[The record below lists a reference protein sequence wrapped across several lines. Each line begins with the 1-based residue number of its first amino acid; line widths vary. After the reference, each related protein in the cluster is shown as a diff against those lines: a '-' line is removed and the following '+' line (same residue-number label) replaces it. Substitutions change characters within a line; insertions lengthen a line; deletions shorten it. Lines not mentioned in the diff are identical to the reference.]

1 MSFDMKK
8 TIGITIN
15 GDEYKGLLDGL
26 TEIKVGKKLGAYR
39 HVGAFCDSDSPVA
52 ITAEDKN
59 GTKWQFK
66 IKRQTLEKF
75 KTTDEIFK
83 YLNKLKKQR
92 LRRKAHEIFG
102 LWLFDG
108 VYDKR

>member
-1 MSFDMKK
+1 MKK
-8 TIGITIN
+8 AIGITIN
-15 GDEYKGLLDGL
+15 GDDYKGLLDSL
-26 TEIKVGKKLGAYR
+26 TEIKLGKKSDAHRYVR
-39 HVGAFCDSDSPVA
+39 SVCDAACWVA

>member
-1 MSFDMKK
+1 MNEA
-8 TIGITIN
+8 IGIIMN
-15 GDEYKGLLDGL
+15 GNKLEGLLDGL

-39 HVGAFCDSDSPVA
+39 HMGAFCDSDSPVT

-59 GTKWQFK
+59 GKKWQFK

-75 KTTDEIFK
+75 KTTDDIFK

-92 LRRKAHEIFG
+92 LRRIGRKIFG
-102 LWLFDG
+102 W
-108 VYDKR
+108 